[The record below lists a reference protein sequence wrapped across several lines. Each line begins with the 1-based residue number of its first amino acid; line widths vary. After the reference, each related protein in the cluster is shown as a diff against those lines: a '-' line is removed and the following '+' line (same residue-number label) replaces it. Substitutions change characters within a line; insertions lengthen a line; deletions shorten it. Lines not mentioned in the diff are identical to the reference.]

1 MTPFSNQAVT
11 VAPKIHVV
19 FWVVIAAC
27 LLFAALATTNPLVSC
42 GVIIAFALGVMLLWP
57 VDPSRMLLFVFAYH
71 WLQASI
77 KVFQADFQVVPLEEL
92 SIFGGQV
99 DTATWLSL
107 AAVVVIALGMRV
119 AVATRAGRRVSVAA
133 LPDYLTSVTPKFW
146 FRVYLFSLLI
156 SLIAGEAAALVPGL
170 SQPLLALSWIKWA
183 GFWIFA
189 YFTFLRPDRRIDLF
203 AMAFAIEMILGV
215 GGFFSDFKT
224 AFFVS
229 FIAMLAS
236 NSRVTPVRGLVAVC
250 ALSLLIY
257 MSLIWTAVK
266 IDYRFFVGGGSNTQT
281 VEVGYQ
287 ERIRFLQELVSKLEN
302 QDMSEAVDAAL
313 ARVSYVEFF
322 GSVLDFVPSRVPHEN
337 GAIWLDAA
345 LRPLT
350 PRLFFTEK
358 SVIEDSIRT
367 SNFTGL
373 TLAGTEQGTSI
384 SIGYVGESYIDFGYF
399 GMFLPLFFW
408 GAMLGLAS
416 RYFINHSRIGG
427 AIGGALAVAVL
438 LPQISMEASIT
449 KSFGGLVVSVLVA
462 LLVARYVLP
471 VGLKFLA
478 REHTR

>member
-1 MTPFSNQAVT
+1 MTPLNDQPVT

-27 LLFAALATTNPLVSC
+27 LLFAALAATNPLVSC

-57 VDPSRMLLFVFAYH
+57 VDPCRMLLFVFAYH
-71 WLQASI
+71 WLQASV
-77 KVFQADFQVVPLEEL
+77 KVFQADFQNVPLEQL
-92 SIFGGQV
+92 TSFGGQV

-107 AAVVVIALGMRV
+107 AAVVVLALGMRV
-119 AVATRAGRRVSVAA
+119 AVATQVRMRVNIAA
-133 LPDYLTSVTPKFW
+133 LPDYLTSVTPRFW

-156 SLIAGEAAALVPGL
+156 GLTAGEAAAAVPTL
-170 SQPLLALSWIKWA
+170 SQPLLALSGIKWT

-189 YFTFLRPDRRIDLF
+189 YFTFLRPDRQIDLF
-203 AMAFAIEMILGV
+203 AIAFAIEMILGV

-236 NSRVTPVRGLVAVC
+236 NSRVTPVRGLSAVC

-266 IDYRFFVGGGSNTQT
+266 IDYRRFVGGESNTQA

-287 ERIRFLQELVSKLEN
+287 ERIRFLHELVSKLEK
-302 QDMSEAVDAAL
+302 QDMAEAVDAAL

-322 GSVLDFVPSRVPHEN
+322 GSVLDFVPSRVPYEN

-345 LRPLT
+345 IRPLT
-350 PRLFFTEK
+350 PRLFFPEK
-358 SVIEDSIRT
+358 SSIEDSART

-373 TLAGTEQGTSI
+373 KLAGTDQGTSI

-399 GMFLPLFFW
+399 GMFFPLFFW

-416 RYFINHSRIGG
+416 RYFINHARVGG
-427 AIGGALAVAVL
+427 AIGGALAVSVL

-449 KSFGGLVVSVLVA
+449 KSFGGLVVSVLVT
-462 LLVARYVLP
+462 LLIARYVLP